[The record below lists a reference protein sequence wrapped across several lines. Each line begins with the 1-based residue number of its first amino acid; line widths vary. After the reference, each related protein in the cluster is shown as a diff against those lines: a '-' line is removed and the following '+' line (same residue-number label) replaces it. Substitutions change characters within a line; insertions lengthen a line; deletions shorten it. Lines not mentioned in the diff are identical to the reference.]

1 MLGGGGMATVQAPF
15 SNTRCRQMVS
25 KILIFWKWV
34 LPWLCLISAFQTPTS
49 YKWNDTGPFA
59 FYAVNRVLRFG
70 FWQSEFGF
78 QIVKVPVFRHNNL
91 LQNPTYCKI
100 QPTSPYSKLFIYC
113 QKYKSNIKML
123 QSLCS
128 QSTCLTKASVSL
140 NVLTQN
146 GHWVLFLFYLGS
158 VDAGSDAL
166 LEFPTSSRTEST
178 FKIVAFRSLPAF
190 LALNSTSCID
200 DCFWGENVYQTG
212 QKQKITQRIS

>member
-49 YKWNDTGPFA
+49 YKWNDTCPFA

-91 LQNPTYCKI
+91 LQNPTKFNLLHLTRSYLARARRACAPRA
-100 QPTSPYSKLFIYC
+100 QGLLLADGAPTVGRGKTFWAVNRIFLRKL
-113 QKYKSNIKML
+113 L
-123 QSLCS
+123 
-128 QSTCLTKASVSL
+128 
-140 NVLTQN
+140 
-146 GHWVLFLFYLGS
+146 
-158 VDAGSDAL
+158 
-166 LEFPTSSRTEST
+166 
-178 FKIVAFRSLPAF
+178 
-190 LALNSTSCID
+190 
-200 DCFWGENVYQTG
+200 
-212 QKQKITQRIS
+212 

>member
-1 MLGGGGMATVQAPF
+1 MLGGGGIATVQAPF

-49 YKWNDTGPFA
+49 YKWNDTCPFA

-100 QPTSPYSKLFIYC
+100 QPTSPYSKLFIIYC
-113 QKYKSNIKML
+113 QKYESNIKML

-140 NVLTQN
+140 NVLREDINRKKTFSF
-146 GHWVLFLFYLGS
+146 GHCPNHLNPPPWPQFGQLGP
-158 VDAGSDAL
+158 
-166 LEFPTSSRTEST
+166 FFRTSK
-178 FKIVAFRSLPAF
+178 FKIWKSLE
-190 LALNSTSCID
+190 D
-200 DCFWGENVYQTG
+200 
-212 QKQKITQRIS
+212 